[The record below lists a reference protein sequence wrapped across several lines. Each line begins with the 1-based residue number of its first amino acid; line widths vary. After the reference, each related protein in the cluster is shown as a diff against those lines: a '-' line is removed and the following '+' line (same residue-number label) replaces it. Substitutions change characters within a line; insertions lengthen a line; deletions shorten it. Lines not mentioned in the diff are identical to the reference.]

1 MPEISEADLKAL
13 QDQAK
18 AGARYQALYDGLL
31 PKYTAMEASAGKVAA
46 LEEQIAGY
54 KTRELDQTFAAQGIT
69 DPKVRRIFELE
80 HGDVVAPEG
89 KEKPAIGEWLTS
101 LRTQADLPAH
111 LKPFLPPA
119 GAPAPAAPPPPR
131 TPAGLP
137 DPNKGAKDMAAGG
150 SQFSA
155 QNIDAM
161 TLDQFR
167 ANAAA
172 IAASNPA
179 LAGITNAP
187 ALNQK

>member
-18 AGARYQALYDGLL
+18 AGAKAQALYDGLL
-31 PKYTAMEASAGKVAA
+31 PKYTALEASASKVAT

-89 KEKPAIGEWLTS
+89 GEKPAIGEWLTS
-101 LRTQADLPAH
+101 LRAQADIPAH

-119 GAPAPAAPPPPR
+119 GAPAPAPAAAR
-131 TPAGLP
+131 VAAGLP

-161 TLDQFR
+161 TLDQFK

-187 ALNQK
+187 ALN

>member
-1 MPEISEADLKAL
+1 MPEISQADLDAL
-13 QDQAK
+13 NAAAK
-18 AGARYQALYDGLL
+18 AGEKYKALHEALL
-31 PKYTAMEASAGKVAA
+31 PKFQALEASAGKVAT
-46 LEEQIAGY
+46 LEEQIAAF

-89 KEKPAIGEWLTS
+89 KEKPALGEWLSS
-101 LRTQADLPAH
+101 LRSQTDLPAH

-137 DPNKGAKDMAAGG
+137 DANKGAKDMAAGG

-179 LAGITNAP
+179 LSGITNAP
-187 ALNQK
+187 ALKQP